1 MKSYKALGQ
10 EDGAGGSWPA
20 PRASFTCGASQV
32 AEGLGGGHQ
41 SRGGQTQVKRGREPS
56 PEMDVS
62 YYQEKEGQSP
72 EMDVNKQRRREITGT
87 KLKQSP

>member
-1 MKSYKALGQ
+1 
-10 EDGAGGSWPA
+10 
-20 PRASFTCGASQV
+20 
-32 AEGLGGGHQ
+32 
-41 SRGGQTQVKRGREPS
+41 
-56 PEMDVS
+56 MDVS